1 VLTVLHVDTER
12 GWRGGERQVLWL
24 AAGMRERGHRAI
36 VIARDDEELARRASS
51 AGVEVTG
58 LVPHGELDVFAA
70 ARLRRA
76 MVRSHAN
83 VVHAHTAHAAAIAA
97 LACLGTPVK
106 LVVARRVDFP
116 LRRNLG
122 TRLKYGR
129 AHAVIAVSRAV
140 AAIVAAGGVAPERIH
155 VVPDGV
161 DLARRVLPAG
171 RDVLASLGIAEGAPL
186 VVQVAA
192 LVPHKDPLTFVR
204 AMRAAEARVPGLRAL
219 LVGDGPLQAAVH
231 AEVRRLGLE
240 QTVVLTGFRRDA
252 DELLAA
258 ARVATLSSAEEGM
271 GSVLLDAMA
280 FGVPV
285 AATRA
290 GGIPEAV
297 ADGETGLL
305 SAPGDVDGLA
315 ANVVRLLEDREL
327 AAAVAARAR
336 EKVKEFSVER
346 MVERTLAVYASVLG
360 TSKMSDVR
368 IQNSELRG
376 FL

>member
-36 VIARDDEELARRASS
+36 VVAREDDELARRAAS
-51 AGVEVTG
+51 AGLEVNG

-76 MVRSHAN
+76 IVRRHAN

-97 LACLGTPVK
+97 LACLGTSVR
-106 LVVARRVDFP
+106 LAVARRVDFP

-129 AHAVIAVSRAV
+129 AHAVIAVSQAV
-140 AAIVAAGGVAPERIH
+140 ATIVAAGGVAPKRIH

-171 RDVLASLGIAEGAPL
+171 RDVLASLGLAEGVPL

-204 AMRAAEARVPGLRAL
+204 AIRVVQARVPGLRAL
-219 LVGDGPLQAAVH
+219 LVGEGPLRSAVH
-231 AEVRRLGLE
+231 AEVGRLGLE
-240 QTVVLTGFRRDA
+240 QTIVLTGFRRDA

-280 FGVPV
+280 FGVPI

-290 GGIPEAV
+290 GGIPEIV
-297 ADGETGLL
+297 VHGETGLL
-305 SAPGDVDGLA
+305 SAPADAEALA
-315 ANVVRLLEDREL
+315 ANVVRLLEDQEL
-327 AAAVAARAR
+327 AATLRERAR
-336 EKVKEFSVER
+336 ERVTEFAVER
-346 MVERTLAVYASVLG
+346 MVDKTIAVYGAIG
-360 TSKMSDVR
+360 A
-368 IQNSELRG
+368 EG
-376 FL
+376 